1 MIFAE
6 IYIQWEICSDV
17 HVLNSLLLL
26 GSPSIVNFTL
36 LFLPPL
42 YPRIWASFY
51 SFCVFFVLST
61 KGILELL
68 YIDYVSEVSLGVRAK
83 VL

>member
-36 LFLPPL
+36 LFL
-42 YPRIWASFY
+42 
-51 SFCVFFVLST
+51 T

-68 YIDYVSEVSLGVRAK
+68 YIDYVSELSLGVRAK